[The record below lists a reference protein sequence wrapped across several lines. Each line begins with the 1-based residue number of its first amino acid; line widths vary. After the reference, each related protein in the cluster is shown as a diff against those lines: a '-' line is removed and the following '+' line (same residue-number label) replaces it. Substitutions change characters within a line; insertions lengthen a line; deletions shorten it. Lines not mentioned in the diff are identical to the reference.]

1 MGILNIDDVP
11 PPFGVGGED
20 SGRPAGV
27 GPSPS
32 GQAAGAAAASADA
45 PAGGGV
51 PGTAPPAAG
60 GFAVPPHVDGSA
72 PPPQAPPTPAPG
84 QPPAP
89 SRFDAGASSASTGA
103 DGAWA
108 EGAPGA
114 PAPPAE
120 SSAFDTSALTGS
132 NPAAPGA
139 PPGAA
144 ASTPPPPIEPDPVR
158 TLELKPRIVEQIA
171 TVFDP
176 EIPVNIYEL
185 GLIYDIAVDKQNLAV
200 IRMTLTA
207 PGCPAAITLPAE
219 VQGKVKAIEG
229 VADARVDVV
238 WEPPWD
244 KDRMSDAAKLQLG
257 IFD

>member
-11 PPFGVGGED
+11 PPFGAGGGD
-20 SGRPAGV
+20 GGRPAGV

-32 GQAAGAAAASADA
+32 GQAAAAAGASGA
-45 PAGGGV
+45 PAG
-51 PGTAPPAAG
+51 TPPVGA

-72 PPPQAPPTPAPG
+72 PPPPAPPAPG
-84 QPPAP
+84 QPPA
-89 SRFDAGASSASTGA
+89 SSGFDAGASSSASTGA
-103 DGAWA
+103 GGAW
-108 EGAPGA
+108 GAA
-114 PAPPAE
+114 DAAPPAE
-120 SSAFDTSALTGS
+120 SSAFDTSALTGPGPAE
-132 NPAAPGA
+132 PAAPAGA
-139 PPGAA
+139 S

-158 TLELKPRIVEQIA
+158 TLELEPRIVEQIA

-185 GLIYDIAVDKQNLAV
+185 GLIYDVAVDKQGLAV

-207 PGCPAAITLPAE
+207 PGCPAAVTLPAE

-257 IFD
+257 ILD